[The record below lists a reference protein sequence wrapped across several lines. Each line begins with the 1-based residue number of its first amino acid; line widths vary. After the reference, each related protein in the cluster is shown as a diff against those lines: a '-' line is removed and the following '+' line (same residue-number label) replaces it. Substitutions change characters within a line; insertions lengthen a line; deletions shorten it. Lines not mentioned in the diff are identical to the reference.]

1 MHHVLLLTLAW
12 SGIAF
17 AQGTQKW
24 PIESLS
30 VEGNQNYSVA
40 QILAVTGLK
49 IGELAGKEEFEAA
62 QQRLESTGVFETV
75 GYKFGPSAT
84 SNGYAATFQVL
95 EVEPVYPV
103 RFADLGI
110 PDAEVTKYLK
120 AHNAL
125 FDEKLPATKVIL
137 DRFAKSIQEL
147 RAGQNLRDKVIAKL
161 QPVGTDQFIIIFR
174 TNKPEAAVA
183 EVSFEGNEVIPSNL
197 LQDAIS
203 GVAVGTAYSEPS
215 FRDVLNNAVKPLY
228 DARGRIRVSFP
239 KITTERARDV
249 EGVAVHV
256 TVDEGPSFELGE
268 VKLDNKSEVKSD
280 DLLKAAN
287 FKKGDLAN
295 FDEINQG
302 IDRMKK
308 RLRRD
313 GYMRAEATVTRT
325 IHDDKKNV
333 DIALRVDEGAR
344 FMFGKLAIQ
353 GLDLEGEPAIRKL
366 WAMKEG
372 RPFNPEYPDFFL
384 AQIKERGLFD
394 NLGETKAN
402 VQVNERQGTVD
413 VTLNFRGSSTE
424 SGGASRERR
433 RRPGQ

>member
-1 MHHVLLLTLAW
+1 MHHVVLLALAW
-12 SGIAF
+12 SGIVY

-24 PIESLS
+24 PIERLS
-30 VEGNQNYSVA
+30 VEGNQNYSAA

-49 IGELAGKEEFEAA
+49 LGQLAGKEEFEAA
-62 QQRLESTGVFETV
+62 QQRLEATGVFETV
-75 GYKFGPSAT
+75 GYKFGPSST
-84 SNGYAATFQVL
+84 SQGYAATFQVL

-103 RFADLGI
+103 RFSDLGV
-110 PDAEVTKYLK
+110 PDAEVAKHLK
-120 AHNAL
+120 AANPL
-125 FDEKLPATKVIL
+125 FGDKLPATKVIL
-137 DRFAKSIQEL
+137 DRFTRSIQEL
-147 RAGQNLRDKVIAKL
+147 RASKNLQDKVIAKL
-161 QPVGTDQFIIIFR
+161 EPVGADQFIIIFR
-174 TNKPEAAVA
+174 PNKPEAAIA
-183 EVSFEGNEVIPSNL
+183 EVSFEGNQVIPSNL

-203 GVAVGTAYSEPS
+203 GVAVGAAYSETT
-215 FRDVLNNAVKPLY
+215 FRELLNNSVKPLY
-228 DARGRIRVSFP
+228 DARGRIRVKFP
-239 KITTERARDV
+239 KITTERAKDV

-256 TVDEGPSFELGE
+256 TVEEGPSFELGE
-268 VKLDNKSEVKSD
+268 VKLENKSAVKSE

-302 IDRMKK
+302 VDRMKK

-313 GYMRAEATVTRT
+313 GYMRVNATVDRV

-333 DIALRVDEGAR
+333 DISVKIDEGPQ
-344 FMFGKLAIQ
+344 FTFGKLVIR

-372 RPFNPEYPDFFL
+372 KPFNPEYPEYFL
-384 AQIKERGLFD
+384 AQVKERGIFD
-394 NLGETKAN
+394 NLGDTKAN
-402 VQVNERQGTVD
+402 VDVDEKNRTVN

-433 RRPGQ
+433 RRPDQ